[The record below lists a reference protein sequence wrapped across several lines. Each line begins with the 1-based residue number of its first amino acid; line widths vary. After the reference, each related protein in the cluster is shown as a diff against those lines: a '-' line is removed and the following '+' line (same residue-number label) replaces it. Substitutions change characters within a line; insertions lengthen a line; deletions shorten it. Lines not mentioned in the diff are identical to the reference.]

1 MATLQV
7 RDIDDGLYGSLK
19 TLAKKEHRSI
29 SQEVVK
35 ILESHIQQPDGK
47 FPDVTEEFLSLCG
60 AWQDSRSAESITKE
74 IRGRRKNSRRYEG
87 NHVVFD

>member
-19 TLAKKEHRSI
+19 VLADKEHRSI

-35 ILESHIQQPDGK
+35 ILESHIQNPDRK
-47 FPDVTEEFLSLCG
+47 FPDATKEFLSLCG
-60 AWQDSRSAESITKE
+60 SWKDSRSAESVAKE
-74 IRGRRKNSRRYEG
+74 IRDQRKNSRRYGG

>member
-19 TLAKKEHRSI
+19 VLADKEHRSI

-35 ILESHIQQPDGK
+35 ILESHIQNPDRT
-47 FPDVTEEFLSLCG
+47 FPYATKEFISLCG
-60 AWQDSRSAESITKE
+60 AWQDSRSAESIAKE
-74 IRGRRKNSRRYEG
+74 IRGQRKNSRRYGG
-87 NHVVFD
+87 NHVIFD

>member
-19 TLAKKEHRSI
+19 LLADKEHRSI

-35 ILESHIQQPDGK
+35 ILESHIQHPDRK
-47 FPDVTEEFLSLCG
+47 FPDATGEFLLLSG
-60 AWQDSRSAESITKE
+60 SWQDSRPAESIAKE
-74 IRGRRKNSRRYEG
+74 IRGRRKNSGRYGE
-87 NHVVFD
+87 NHAVFD

>member
-19 TLAKKEHRSI
+19 VLADKEHRSI

-35 ILESHIQQPDGK
+35 ILETYIQHPERK
-47 FPDVTEEFLSLCG
+47 FPDATGEFLSLSG
-60 AWQDSRSAESITKE
+60 AWQDTRSAESITKD
-74 IRGRRKNSRRYEG
+74 IRGHRKNSRRYG
-87 NHVVFD
+87 ANHVVFN